1 MMATGKSYIRVDA
14 VDKVT
19 GRAKYTDDLVP
30 VGTLVAKVL
39 HSTIANGLVKKINT
53 EKAKALKGVEAV
65 FTCFDVPDIQFPTA
79 GHPWSTDP
87 SHQDVADRKLLN
99 TRVRYYGDDVAV
111 VVATDEVIA
120 TNALDLIEVEYEE
133 YEPLMSIDDAMNS
146 TGVPIHDF
154 KPTNVLVKS
163 NYNVGDKTFDEVVA
177 EGDYLIHEDVF
188 ELPTVQ
194 HCFMENAN
202 SFAYE
207 ENSKIVVV
215 SSTQIPHICRRV
227 VGQALGIP
235 WGQVR
240 VIKPYIGGG
249 FGGKQDVLYEP
260 LNAWVC
266 KMLGGRPV
274 KLELS
279 REESFLNTRVRHAMR
294 ITVKSALNEQGD
306 LIARKAQLI
315 SDQGAYASHGHSVVA
330 GAAHITKMLYQD
342 KLATSVEF
350 ITVYTNKTVGGAM
363 RGYGVPQ
370 ITFALESHMENL
382 AKKFGFDNIEL
393 RKKNMIFEGFVD
405 PLNTIPSIT
414 NELPACIEAGAEYL
428 DFRRKHEAYKTQTGD
443 IRKGVGMA
451 IFSYKTG
458 VYPISLETATV
469 RITLNQD
476 GSIQVVLGATEI
488 GQGADTVFSQM
499 AAEIVGVSMDK
510 VHLVSTQDT
519 DLTPYDSGAY
529 ASRQSYVSGHAVKKA
544 AIKIKQEILDYC
556 NFLTEKDNAHDVQEN
571 IIVDINGKD
580 IMSLADMAV
589 EAQYNRKMSKHIHAE
604 VTHHCDTNTISHGVT
619 FCEVEVDMKLGKV
632 KVVDIINVHDSGK
645 ILNPA
650 LALGQVHG
658 GVSMGLGYALSEELL
673 YDEKGKP
680 YNGNLLGYK
689 LQTAMDTPNIE
700 GKFIEKYDESAPFG
714 NKALGEPPTVPVA
727 PALRNAIV
735 NATNIE
741 FNAIPITAEKIF
753 NKLKEI
759 KYV

>member
-1 MMATGKSYIRVDA
+1 MATGKSLVRVDA

-30 VGTLVAKVL
+30 VGTLVARVL
-39 HSTIANGLVKKINT
+39 HSTIANGKVLKVDT
-53 EKAKALKGVEAV
+53 SKAEALQGVEAI

-99 TRVRYYGDDVAV
+99 ERVRYYGDDVAV
-111 VVATDEVIA
+111 VVAENEVIA
-120 TNALDLIEVEYEE
+120 QQALDLIEVEYEE
-133 YEPLMSIDDAMNS
+133 YEPLMDIDAAMNS

-154 KPTNVLVKS
+154 KPNNVLVKS
-163 NYNVGDKTFDEVVA
+163 NYNVGDKTFDEVVS
-177 EGDYLIHEDVF
+177 EGNYLLHEDVF
-188 ELPTVQ
+188 DVPTVQ

-202 SFAYE
+202 SYAYM

-266 KMLGGRPV
+266 QQLGGRAV

-294 ITVKSALNEQGD
+294 ITLKSALNEKGE
-306 LIARKAQLI
+306 LIARYAELI

-342 KLATSVEF
+342 RVATTVDF

-370 ITFALESHMENL
+370 ITFALESHMDNISR
-382 AKKFGFDNIEL
+382 KFGFDSIEL
-393 RKKNMIFEGFVD
+393 RKKNMIYEGFVD

-414 NELPACIEAGAEYL
+414 NELPACIETGAEYL
-428 DFRRKHEAYKTQTGD
+428 DYRRKLEEYKDQTGE

-469 RITLNQD
+469 RVTLNQD

-544 AIKIKQEILDYC
+544 AIKIKKEILEYC
-556 NFLTEKDNAHDVQEN
+556 NYLTGEDTAHDIQDN
-571 IIVDINGKD
+571 IIVDIQGKD
-580 IMSLADMAV
+580 IMELGNLAV
-589 EAQYNRKMSKHIHAE
+589 EAQYHRKNSKHISAE

-632 KVVDIINVHDSGK
+632 KVLDIINVHDSGK

-689 LQTAMDTPNIE
+689 LQTALDTPNIT

-727 PALRNAIV
+727 PAIRNAIV
-735 NATNIE
+735 NATGVE
-741 FNAIPITAEKIF
+741 FNQIPITAERVF
-753 NKLKEI
+753 NKLKE
-759 KYV
+759 VNHV